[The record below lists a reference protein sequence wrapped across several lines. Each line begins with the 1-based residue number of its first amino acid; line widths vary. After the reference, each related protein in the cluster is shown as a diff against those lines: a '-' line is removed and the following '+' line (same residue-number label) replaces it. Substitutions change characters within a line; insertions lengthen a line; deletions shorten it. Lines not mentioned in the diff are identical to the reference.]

1 MRRRAVPCVTGRAPH
16 SGRLAGYLGPMNAP
30 GPAVGVVVATRDR
43 AERLATALDHLT
55 DLPERP
61 PVVVVDN
68 GSTDHTRAM
77 VAERYPQVRV
87 LTQGDD
93 RGSLARNDGVRAIG
107 TPYVAFSDDDSWWH
121 PGALARATAL
131 LNGHP
136 RLGALAGQLRVGP
149 AERPDSLNA
158 TLAASPV
165 GRAEDLPGPEVY
177 DFHACA
183 AVVRRGAFLE
193 AGGFHPLVLSGGEET
208 LLAYDLAAMGW
219 GVSYCPEVVA
229 HHEPAPSPSEERTA
243 AMRRDELIG
252 CWLRRPLPLAARR
265 TAELL
270 TEGGR
275 DPVARAALRGLLARL
290 PAALRLRR
298 PLPPWIEEAARRVD
312 EQRTDEGLRRDERQI
327 VTYD

>member
-1 MRRRAVPCVTGRAPH
+1 
-16 SGRLAGYLGPMNAP
+16 MNAP

-43 AERLATALDHLT
+43 VESLATALEHLT
-55 DLPERP
+55 ALPERP
-61 PVVVVDN
+61 PVVVVDK
-68 GSTDHTRAM
+68 GSTDRTRAM
-77 VAERYPQVRV
+77 IAERYPHVRV
-87 LTQGDD
+87 LAPGED
-93 RGSLARNDGVRAIG
+93 RGPLARNDGVRAIG
-107 TPYVAFSDDDSWWH
+107 TPYVAFSDDDSWWR
-121 PGALARATAL
+121 PGALARATTL

-149 AERPDSLNA
+149 AERPASLNA

-177 DFHACA
+177 DFLACA

-193 AGGFHPLVLSGGEET
+193 AGGFHPLALSGGEET

-265 TAELL
+265 TAALL

-312 EQRTDEGLRRDERQI
+312 GQRADEGLGRDERQV
-327 VTYD
+327 VTHDR

>member
-1 MRRRAVPCVTGRAPH
+1 
-16 SGRLAGYLGPMNAP
+16 MNAP

-43 AERLATALDHLT
+43 VESLATALEHLT
-55 DLPERP
+55 ALPERP
-61 PVVVVDN
+61 PVVVVDK

-77 VAERYPQVRV
+77 IAERYPHVRV
-87 LTQGDD
+87 LAPGEDH
-93 RGSLARNDGVRAIG
+93 GPLARNDGVRAIG

-121 PGALARATAL
+121 PGALARATTL

-149 AERPDSLNA
+149 AERPASLNA

-165 GRAEDLPGPEVY
+165 GHAEDLPGPEVY
-177 DFHACA
+177 DFLACA
-183 AVVRRGAFLE
+183 VVVRRGAFLE
-193 AGGFHPLVLSGGEET
+193 AGGFHPLALSGGEET

-265 TAELL
+265 TAALL

-312 EQRTDEGLRRDERQI
+312 GQRADEGLGRDERQV
-327 VTYD
+327 VTHDR

>member
-1 MRRRAVPCVTGRAPH
+1 
-16 SGRLAGYLGPMNAP
+16 MNAP

-43 AERLATALDHLT
+43 VESLATALEHLT
-55 DLPERP
+55 ALPERP
-61 PVVVVDN
+61 PVVVVDK

-77 VAERYPQVRV
+77 IAERYPHVRV
-87 LTQGDD
+87 LAPGED
-93 RGSLARNDGVRAIG
+93 RGPLARNDGVRAIG

-121 PGALARATAL
+121 PGALARATTL

-136 RLGALAGQLRVGP
+136 RLGALVGQLRVGP
-149 AERPDSLNA
+149 AERPASLNA

-165 GRAEDLPGPEVY
+165 GHAEDLPGPEVY
-177 DFHACA
+177 DFLACA
-183 AVVRRGAFLE
+183 VVVRRGAFLE
-193 AGGFHPLVLSGGEET
+193 AGGFHPLALSGGEET

-265 TAELL
+265 TAALL

-312 EQRTDEGLRRDERQI
+312 GQRADEGLGRDERQV
-327 VTYD
+327 VTHDR

>member
-1 MRRRAVPCVTGRAPH
+1 
-16 SGRLAGYLGPMNAP
+16 MNAP

-43 AERLATALDHLT
+43 VESLATALEHLT
-55 DLPERP
+55 ALPERP
-61 PVVVVDN
+61 PVVVVDK

-77 VAERYPQVRV
+77 IAERYPHVRV
-87 LTQGDD
+87 LAPGED
-93 RGSLARNDGVRAIG
+93 RGPLARNDGVRAIG

-121 PGALARATAL
+121 PGALARATTL

-149 AERPDSLNA
+149 AERPASLNA

-165 GRAEDLPGPEVY
+165 GHAEDLPGPEVY
-177 DFHACA
+177 DFLACA
-183 AVVRRGAFLE
+183 VVVRRGAFLE
-193 AGGFHPLVLSGGEET
+193 AGGFHPLALSGGEET

-229 HHEPAPSPSEERTA
+229 HHEPAPPPSEERTA

-265 TAELL
+265 TAALL

-312 EQRTDEGLRRDERQI
+312 GQRADEGLGRDERQV
-327 VTYD
+327 VTHDR

>member
-1 MRRRAVPCVTGRAPH
+1 
-16 SGRLAGYLGPMNAP
+16 MNAP

-43 AERLATALDHLT
+43 VESLATALEHLT
-55 DLPERP
+55 ALPERP
-61 PVVVVDN
+61 PVVVVDK

-77 VAERYPQVRV
+77 IAERYPHVRV
-87 LTQGDD
+87 LAPGED
-93 RGSLARNDGVRAIG
+93 RGPLARNDGVRAIG
-107 TPYVAFSDDDSWWH
+107 TPYVAFSDDDSWWR
-121 PGALARATAL
+121 PGALARATTL

-149 AERPDSLNA
+149 AERPASLNA
-158 TLAASPV
+158 TLAASPI

-177 DFHACA
+177 DFLACA

-193 AGGFHPLVLSGGEET
+193 AGGFHPLALSGGEGT

-265 TAELL
+265 TAALL

-312 EQRTDEGLRRDERQI
+312 GQRADEGLGRDERQV
-327 VTYD
+327 VTHDR